1 MYGSTCCRCRYRFIE
16 SRYGVI
22 CWLYGFI
29 RYKVVSNMIASNTK

>member
-1 MYGSTCCRCRYRFIE
+1 MYGFPGYRSRYRFIE